1 MSIIRLVIKR
11 FEFKKL
17 ENFCNINNLSESGFF
32 YDEQVEQYQC
42 KTADKAMLLKN
53 NNINNSIYI

>member
-11 FEFKKL
+11 FEFEKL

-32 YDEQVEQYQC
+32 YVEQVEQYQC
-42 KTADKAMLLKN
+42 KTADKAMLLKQ
-53 NNINNSIYI
+53 